1 MSAAHEALGV
11 PVGATAADIKKA
23 YRRLSR
29 QHHPDTLP
37 PEASAAERK
46 AAAHRFS
53 TINSAYEQL
62 SPEKKQQ
69 RERQE
74 QERRQQKKQAQEQQK
89 KQQAQEERERQERER
104 QERERQRARQQ
115 QERQGQERQGQGQG
129 QGQEQGQERQ
139 GQGSTGPAGFIPLW
153 MRERL
158 AQAALNV
165 GEVVAQQGEA
175 AVRDLGHTGV
185 DKGVDYLRRLF
196 SPKP

>member
-104 QERERQRARQQ
+104 QERERRERERQQ
-115 QERQGQERQGQGQG
+115 QERQGQ
-129 QGQEQGQERQ
+129 GQERQAQ

>member
-37 PEASAAERK
+37 PDASTAERK

-89 KQQAQEERERQERER
+89 KQQAQEQRERQERER
-104 QERERQRARQQ
+104 QERERRQRARQQ
-115 QERQGQERQGQGQG
+115 QERQGQERQGQEQQG
-129 QGQEQGQERQ
+129 Q

-196 SPKP
+196 SPKL

>member
-37 PEASAAERK
+37 PDASTAERK

-104 QERERQRARQQ
+104 RQRARQQ
-115 QERQGQERQGQGQG
+115 QERQGQERQGQEQQG
-129 QGQEQGQERQ
+129 Q

-196 SPKP
+196 SPKL